1 MKLNNKSKFRFWVV
15 IFFYFLL
22 SCKSAD
28 KEKDL
33 VDLDFF
39 RNQGKKIILSNYYE
53 LANYLEVN
61 KVNKFKYILNE
72 YPQNYDIFLEKKIQ
86 KNKLIDL
93 NKLIKSN
100 ILYNKEGII
109 FIDENNNLIFIDYNF
124 KQIKKIS
131 FIKNKK
137 KINLNFYINFDG
149 KNIVVATSD
158 GRIFLLNFNTEEVL
172 WNINLGVP
180 VVSEVIFFKDNIYFM
195 NSNSKI
201 YSINSISGSVNWSY
215 ETVSE
220 NFKSKNTYYLKII
233 DNILVFSND
242 NADLVAI
249 DIQKNFIIWSINLR
263 DFSLIN
269 HGGLFEIQDII
280 ETNKNLYI
288 STNTNGFFK
297 IDLFSGSV
305 FLKKNFSMQTTPL
318 LYKNFIFFI
327 TKSNF
332 FICFDEKS
340 NQIVFSKNLNIFLK
354 SKNIK
359 ELFFSNIILMSNSF
373 YLTSKNSS
381 IAIKISLSNL
391 NSLKLINL
399 KKSLNKNFFIFNKN
413 IFFTDNKNKLN
424 KIFINDN

>member
-1 MKLNNKSKFRFWVV
+1 
-15 IFFYFLL
+15 
-22 SCKSAD
+22 
-28 KEKDL
+28 
-33 VDLDFF
+33 
-39 RNQGKKIILSNYYE
+39 
-53 LANYLEVN
+53 
-61 KVNKFKYILNE
+61 
-72 YPQNYDIFLEKKIQ
+72 
-86 KNKLIDL
+86 
-93 NKLIKSN
+93 
-100 ILYNKEGII
+100 
-109 FIDENNNLIFIDYNF
+109 
-124 KQIKKIS
+124 
-131 FIKNKK
+131 
-137 KINLNFYINFDG
+137 
-149 KNIVVATSD
+149 
-158 GRIFLLNFNTEEVL
+158 L